1 MAVVILVFSWK
12 GADLNIPW
20 PPPDS
25 PDLSTPKPAVEFM
38 AWAEPLRPVLP
49 KMIVKDRLYLASLYE
64 AMAYV
69 LVNDGERTDSIIS
82 DTTKFTAFHA
92 GTLNLAIKRA
102 NVGKYAGL
110 GEAIDQVFMQAVGP
124 DQKKV
129 DDDTRARLVAACG
142 TLAWTFQVG
151 RDE

>member
-1 MAVVILVFSWK
+1 MASLHPQS
-12 GADLNIPW
+12 A
-20 PPPDS
+20 S
-25 PDLSTPKPAVEFM
+25 E
-38 AWAEPLRPVLP
+38 PVLETRGLT
-49 KMIVKDRLYLASLYE
+49 INFGGHVA
-64 AMAYV
+64 
-69 LVNDGERTDSIIS
+69 VNQVSC
-82 DTTKFTAFHA
+82 AFHA

-129 DDDTRARLVAACG
+129 AENTRARLVAACG